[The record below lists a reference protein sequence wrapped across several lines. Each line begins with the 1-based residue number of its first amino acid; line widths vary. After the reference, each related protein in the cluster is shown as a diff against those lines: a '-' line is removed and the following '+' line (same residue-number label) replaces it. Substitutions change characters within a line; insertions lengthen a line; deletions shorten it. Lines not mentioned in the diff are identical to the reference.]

1 MNILL
6 DVQMSTDLTVV
17 HFYLSILTAAQKSFS
32 FTVVPI
38 HTIPDSSRDHTTR
51 EEINYL
57 RYSFLRIV
65 APPFCFSGNGIIL
78 GDFNQ
83 VQRYVLRGFRTQSDF
98 ATDPDFTEIEY
109 TGSSSARTNNPS
121 NKLDRFD

>member
-1 MNILL
+1 MH
-6 DVQMSTDLTVV
+6 VQVTTYLTVV
-17 HFYLSILTAAQKSFS
+17 HFYLSILTAGPKSFH

-51 EEINYL
+51 EEINHL
-57 RYSFLRIV
+57 RYTFLHIA
-65 APPFCFSGNGIIL
+65 APPYCFSGNGIIL

-83 VQRYVLRGFRTQSDF
+83 VQRYVLKGFRTQSDF
-98 ATDPDFTEIEY
+98 VTDPNFSEIEY
-109 TGSSSARTNNPS
+109 TSSSSARTKNPR